1 MPAHA
6 VRRPLG
12 RALALCSFLLAAPA
26 AADEE
31 RDAALQQQIE
41 ALKQQNAELAR
52 ALRALEAEVGAARDE
67 ARAARDAAGAPSAP
81 APGSSAP
88 YGAAPAGASGDGG
101 SAGPGRGGRD
111 PLAQTSLGGAR
122 LQLLDLSLDTLF
134 AFGLSTID
142 DEELPLFQG
151 GGHDPRRR
159 GFNLPQAEL
168 SFSGAVDPY
177 FTGEA
182 HLIYV
187 LDPEGE
193 SRFELEEAFVQT
205 LQLPFGLHERGVQL
219 ELGQF
224 FTEFGRL
231 NPRHPHQWDW
241 QDQPVVSSRFFGEDG
256 MRGTGARLGWLLPL
270 PWYSE
275 LHLGAQNA
283 QGETM
288 VSFLANDEVFEE
300 RPIGGRPFGTEGL
313 HDAGDL
319 VYLMRWVN
327 GGDLTD
333 TWSAQVG
340 VSGLY
345 GANATGP
352 DGETWIYGADWVLKW
367 QPLISD
373 RGWPFVRIEGEVMA
387 RSYRADSFSGCAED
401 VEDGEGCEDALALG
415 SETLRDWGTWAQV
428 LWGFRRPWAAGL
440 RYEVAGGS
448 GESVGPYDGRGGDP
462 FRDDRHRLSPL
473 LVFYPSEYSRIRLQ
487 YNYDRADFSAQSS
500 NHTVWL
506 GLEFGLGPHAAHAF

>member
-12 RALALCSFLLAAPA
+12 PALALFASLAAAPA
-26 AADEE
+26 AADPE
-31 RDAALQQQIE
+31 RDAALHQQIE
-41 ALKQQNAELAR
+41 LLKRQNEELAR
-52 ALRALEAEVGAARDE
+52 AVRVLEGEVDAARDE
-67 ARAARDAAGAPSAP
+67 ARAARDEAGAAAAAGTA
-81 APGSSAP
+81 
-88 YGAAPAGASGDGG
+88 AAPGG
-101 SAGPGRGGRD
+101 SAGPAGGESG

-159 GFNLPQAEL
+159 GFTLQQTEL
-168 SFSGAVDPY
+168 SFAGAVDPY
-177 FTGEA
+177 FTAEA
-182 HLIYV
+182 HVVYF

-205 LQLPFGLHERGVQL
+205 LQLPFGLHERGAQL
-219 ELGQF
+219 ELGQM

-231 NPRHPHQWDW
+231 NPQHPHRWDW
-241 QDQPVVSSRFFGEDG
+241 QDQPVILSRLFGEDG
-256 MRGTGARLGWLLPL
+256 LRGTGARLGWLLPF

-275 LHLGAQNA
+275 LHLGVQNA

-319 VYLMRWVN
+319 VYLARWVN
-327 GGDLTD
+327 GGDLSD
-333 TWSAQVG
+333 TWSAQLG
-340 VSGLY
+340 VSGLF
-345 GANATGP
+345 GSNATGT
-352 DGETWIYGADWVLKW
+352 DGQTWMYGADWVLKW
-367 QPLISD
+367 RPLVSD

-387 RSYRADSFSGCAED
+387 RSYRADSFFGCAEQAG
-401 VEDGEGCEDALALG
+401 EDGDCEDVLALG
-415 SETLRDWGTWAQV
+415 SRTLRDWGTYLQV
-428 LWGFRRPWAAGL
+428 LWGFRRPYAAGI
-440 RYEVAGGS
+440 RYEYAGGS
-448 GESVGPYDGRGGDP
+448 GESVGPYAGRDGDP
-462 FRDDRHRLSPL
+462 FRDDRHRISPL
-473 LVFYPSEYSRIRLQ
+473 LVFTPSEYSRLRLQ
-487 YNYDRADFSAQSS
+487 YNFDRADFSSESS

-506 GLEFGLGPHAAHAF
+506 GLEFGLGPHAAHGF